1 MAGRGGVEID
11 GRHFTKSL
19 AKKLDALEDDGEKDL
34 LRLGV
39 DIQKRARLYAPVGE
53 GPGRARVSKR
63 TGKTVRRRP
72 GNLRRKIKVTARRD
86 RQGIYT
92 VTTRS
97 SAFYGRFLEY
107 GTRNMRPKPFF
118 RQAVTESVNQ
128 FKRRPARL
136 R

>member
-1 MAGRGGVEID
+1 MDID
-11 GRHFTKSL
+11 GRQFTKSL
-19 AKKLDALEDDGEKDL
+19 AKKLDALEDEGEKDL

-39 DIQKRARLYAPVGE
+39 DIQKKARLYAPVGDTTHT
-53 GPGRARVSKR
+53 RTSKR

-97 SAFYGRFLEY
+97 SVFYGRFLEY
-107 GTRNMRPKPFF
+107 GTRKMRPKPFF
-118 RQAVTESVNQ
+118 RQAVMEEVNQ